1 MKRIAVSALTLLIIL
16 TLYVPAAA
24 QEAATEESL
33 NPIERSRQ
41 DYLFQFAN
49 YNDAHDVYQTAKE
62 AYQKFGTIA
71 SQQEAIQATKKV
83 LALRAEVLR
92 THFEL
97 VKLTLLNLRDMDEG
111 LRTAQIGKIEAT
123 QAFLTT
129 HKENIERTNS
139 TSEVNAESLRIE
151 RESEAMNDLAY
162 ETLTLILTGQ
172 AQGLETRTRLLLDGV
187 VEERGQDQ
195 DVQQGASDVRRLL
208 TSVRVSIDKIVGS
221 VLGSDAT
228 KGGKMVSIYKDGQK
242 EMRKVKMTLKEAAQ
256 LVQEMT
262 RGG

>member
-1 MKRIAVSALTLLIIL
+1 MKRAAVLAITLLLLALSI
-16 TLYVPAAA
+16 PAAA
-24 QEAATEESL
+24 QEETLS
-33 NPIERSRQ
+33 PIERSRQ

-83 LALRAEVLR
+83 LSLRAEVLR

-97 VKLTLLNLRDMDEG
+97 VKLTLIDMHDMDEG

-162 ETLTLILTGQ
+162 ETLTLVLTGQ
-172 AQGLETRTRLLLDGV
+172 AQGLEIRTRLLLNNV

-208 TSVRVSIDKIVGS
+208 TAARVSIDKIVDS

-228 KGGKMVSIYKDGQK
+228 KGGKMASIYKNGQK
-242 EMRKVKMTLKEAAQ
+242 EMRKVQTTLKEAAQ

>member
-1 MKRIAVSALTLLIIL
+1 MKRIAVFVLTLLLLASTI
-16 TLYVPAAA
+16 PAEA
-24 QEAATEESL
+24 QEETLS
-33 NPIERSRQ
+33 PIERSRQ

-49 YNDAHDVYQTAKE
+49 YNDAHDVYRTAKE

-83 LALRAEVLR
+83 LSLRAEVLR

-97 VKLTLLNLRDMDEG
+97 LKLTLIDLQYMDEG
-111 LRTAQIGKIEAT
+111 LRIAQIGKIEAT

-129 HKENIERTNS
+129 HKNNIEKTNS

-162 ETLTLILTGQ
+162 ESLTLILTGQ
-172 AQGLETRTRLLLDGV
+172 AQGLETRTRLLLDSV

-242 EMRKVKMTLKEAAQ
+242 EMRKVKTTLKEAAQ

-262 RGG
+262 RGR